1 MVTVQFAAPLG
12 LSDVD
17 PVGSLVAGA
26 GEALGLDEGFQ
37 QNGSVSVA
45 VLPVLGELTRGQGQ
59 IILYADDV
67 LADPAE
73 PVSLG
78 VARGE
83 IEFRG
88 VDFHYT
94 DEPVLHNVNQ
104 RIPAGQIVALVGPS
118 GAGKTSFANLIPRL
132 YDVRAGQVL
141 IDGIDVR
148 HYRKGDLRDQISIV
162 AQDAIL
168 FNDTVRNNIL
178 IGRSDA
184 TDEDV
189 VQAANQAF
197 AHDFIESL
205 EHGYDT
211 VVGERGTRLSGG
223 QQQRIALARAFL
235 KNAPILILDEA
246 TSHLDSQNE
255 AMIQEALAS
264 LIQGRTTLIIAH
276 RFSTLKIA
284 QRILLFDDGKIVA
297 AGSKEELFANNTRYR
312 TLYDLQRDLKHPEK
326 PAS

>member
-1 MVTVQFAAPLG
+1 M
-12 LSDVD
+12 
-17 PVGSLVAGA
+17 
-26 GEALGLDEGFQ
+26 
-37 QNGSVSVA
+37 
-45 VLPVLGELTRGQGQ
+45 
-59 IILYADDV
+59 
-67 LADPAE
+67 
-73 PVSLG
+73 
-78 VARGE
+78 
-83 IEFRG
+83 
-88 VDFHYT
+88 
-94 DEPVLHNVNQ
+94 
-104 RIPAGQIVALVGPS
+104 
-118 GAGKTSFANLIPRL
+118 
-132 YDVRAGQVL
+132 
-141 IDGIDVR
+141 R

>member
-1 MVTVQFAAPLG
+1 MAILYATHAGITVESIIPLTVALFVCYKPLKSFGALWG
-12 LSDVD
+12 LA
-17 PVGSLVAGA
+17 SLDRLEV
-26 GEALGLDEGFQ
+26 
-37 QNGSVSVA
+37 
-45 VLPVLGELTRGQGQ
+45 
-59 IILYADDV
+59 ILYADDV

-118 GAGKTSFANLIPRL
+118 GAGKTSGANLIPRL